1 MLKFFFFLNKRFLF
15 SFFLLIFSIFIGS
28 FLELISLASIIP
40 ILEIIR
46 SKSINNLNPTLNEF
60 VKYLNINSYEDLLLI
75 VSFSII
81 FIFFIKFLIN
91 NINSFYVVKF
101 ASRIKVDLTKNMMQF
116 YLKKN
121 YKFFINNN
129 SNNLVQNTL
138 LEARILADRFYLAS
152 LFILIDS
159 LILFSIILF
168 LFFYNFQLTL
178 ILITLFFL
186 FSYFYLFFT
195 KKIIKNIGQER
206 ADNEKVLL
214 RRIKEIFQSIKE
226 IKSYSAEDYFTSRI
240 NILNLKNEINYK
252 YLNLFQSLP
261 RTSFDFISILIIF
274 TIVFVEHF
282 YFSNNNLITNLII
295 LSAAIIRIVPAV
307 NRILSCIQDIKFSN
321 STIKI
326 FKNHLRE
333 ETNDSLNSLNSNH
346 LVKIV
351 FKDRIKFQNVD
362 FAYNLD
368 FNNSK
373 SDRYIFKDLNLEIE
387 KNTSIGIFG
396 ESGSGKTT
404 FVDLLMGLLHPTSG
418 SVSVDNINLNKVFID
433 RKSLFGY
440 VPQKIFL
447 IDDTIKKNIAIGADI
462 FDEEKIHNVLKLVNL
477 DSYALNSKYG
487 IEASVGD
494 VGMNLSGGQIQRIGI
509 ARALYFNSDILV
521 FDESCNQ
528 LDADNQKK
536 IIDIIKNFQGKK
548 TIIYISHDLQS
559 IEFCSSIYKVEDKNL
574 KKC

>member
-1 MLKFFFFLNKRFLF
+1 MLKFFFFLNKKFLF
-15 SFFLLIFSIFIGS
+15 SFLLLIFSIFFGS
-28 FLELISLASIIP
+28 LLELISLASIIP

-46 SKSINNLNPTLNEF
+46 SKSISNLNPTLNEF
-60 VKYLNINSYEDLLLI
+60 VKYFKINSYEDLLLI
-75 VSFSII
+75 FSFLII

-101 ASRIKVDLTKNMMQF
+101 ASRIKADLTKNMMQF

-159 LILFSIILF
+159 LVLFSIILF
-168 LFFYNFQLTL
+168 LFFYNVQLTL

-195 KKIIKNIGQER
+195 KRIIKNIGQER

-226 IKSYSAEDYFTSRI
+226 IKSYSAEDYFASRI
-240 NILNLKNEINYK
+240 NILNSKNEINYK
-252 YLNLFQSLP
+252 YLNLLQSLP
-261 RTSFDFISILIIF
+261 RTSFDFVSILIIF
-274 TIVFVEHF
+274 TVVFVEHF

-295 LSAAIIRIVPAV
+295 LSAAIIRIIPAV
-307 NRILSCIQDIKFSN
+307 NRILSCVQDIKFSN

-326 FKNHLRE
+326 FKNHLCE
-333 ETNDSLNSLNSNH
+333 EKDDDFNGNH
-346 LVKIV
+346 LIKIV

-368 FNNSK
+368 LNNTK
-373 SDRYIFKDLNLEIE
+373 SDRYIFKDLNLEIQ

-418 SVSVDNINLNKVFID
+418 SVSVDNINLNEVFID

-447 IDDTIKKNIAIGADI
+447 IDDTIKKNIAIGVDI
-462 FDEEKIHNVLKLVNL
+462 LDEEKIRNVLKLVNL

-509 ARALYFNSDILV
+509 ARALYFNSDILI

-528 LDADNQKK
+528 LDAENQKK
-536 IIDIIKNFQGKK
+536 IINIIKNFQGKK

>member
-1 MLKFFFFLNKRFLF
+1 MLKFFFFLNKKFLF
-15 SFFLLIFSIFIGS
+15 SFLLLIFSIFFGS
-28 FLELISLASIIP
+28 LLELISLASIIP

-46 SKSINNLNPTLNEF
+46 SKSISNLNPTLNEF
-60 VKYLNINSYEDLLLI
+60 VKYFKINSYEDLLLI
-75 VSFSII
+75 FSFLII

-226 IKSYSAEDYFTSRI
+226 IKSYSAEDYFASRI
-240 NILNLKNEINYK
+240 NILNSKNEINYK
-252 YLNLFQSLP
+252 YLNLIQSLP
-261 RTSFDFISILIIF
+261 RTSFDFVSILIIF
-274 TIVFVEHF
+274 TVVFVEHF

-295 LSAAIIRIVPAV
+295 LSAAIIRIIPAV
-307 NRILSCIQDIKFSN
+307 NRILSCVQDIKFSN
-321 STIKI
+321 STVKI

-333 ETNDSLNSLNSNH
+333 EKDDGFNVNH
-346 LVKIV
+346 LIKIV

-368 FNNSK
+368 LNNTK
-373 SDRYIFKDLNLEIE
+373 SDRYIFKDLNLEIQ

-396 ESGSGKTT
+396 DSGSGKTT

-447 IDDTIKKNIAIGADI
+447 IDDTIKKNIAIGVDI
-462 FDEEKIHNVLKLVNL
+462 LDEEKIRNVLKLVNL

-509 ARALYFNSDILV
+509 ARALYFNSDILI

-528 LDADNQKK
+528 LDAENQKK
-536 IIDIIKNFQGKK
+536 IINIIKNFQGKK

-574 KKC
+574 RKC

>member
-1 MLKFFFFLNKRFLF
+1 
-15 SFFLLIFSIFIGS
+15 
-28 FLELISLASIIP
+28 
-40 ILEIIR
+40 
-46 SKSINNLNPTLNEF
+46 
-60 VKYLNINSYEDLLLI
+60 
-75 VSFSII
+75 
-81 FIFFIKFLIN
+81 
-91 NINSFYVVKF
+91 
-101 ASRIKVDLTKNMMQF
+101 MMQF

-186 FSYFYLFFT
+186 LSFFYLFFT

-261 RTSFDFISILIIF
+261 RTSFDFVSILIIF
-274 TIVFVEHF
+274 AIVFVEHF

-295 LSAAIIRIVPAV
+295 LSAAIIRIVPAI

-346 LVKIV
+346 LVKID

-447 IDDTIKKNIAIGADI
+447 IDDTIKKNIAIGEDI

-477 DSYALNSKYG
+477 DSYVLNSKYG

-509 ARALYFNSDILV
+509 ARALYFNADILV

-536 IIDIIKNFQGKK
+536 IINIIKNFQGKK

>member
-1 MLKFFFFLNKRFLF
+1 MLKFFFFLNKKFLF
-15 SFFLLIFSIFIGS
+15 SFLLLIFSIFFGS
-28 FLELISLASIIP
+28 LLELISLASIIP

-46 SKSINNLNPTLNEF
+46 SKSISNLNPTLNEF
-60 VKYLNINSYEDLLLI
+60 VKYFKINSYEDLLLI
-75 VSFSII
+75 FSFLII

-116 YLKKN
+116 YIKKN

-240 NILNLKNEINYK
+240 NILNSKNEINYK

-261 RTSFDFISILIIF
+261 RTSFDFVSILIIF
-274 TIVFVEHF
+274 TVVFVEHF

-295 LSAAIIRIVPAV
+295 LSAAIIRIIPAV
-307 NRILSCIQDIKFSN
+307 NRILSCVQDIKFSN

-333 ETNDSLNSLNSNH
+333 EKDDGFNVNH
-346 LVKIV
+346 LIKIV

-368 FNNSK
+368 LNNTK
-373 SDRYIFKDLNLEIE
+373 SDRYIFKDLNLEIQ

-396 ESGSGKTT
+396 DSGSGKTT

-447 IDDTIKKNIAIGADI
+447 IDDTIKKNIAIGVDI
-462 FDEEKIHNVLKLVNL
+462 LDEEKIRNVLKLVNL

-509 ARALYFNSDILV
+509 ARALYFNSDILI

-528 LDADNQKK
+528 LDAENQKK
-536 IIDIIKNFQGKK
+536 IINIIKNFQGKK

-574 KKC
+574 RKC